1 MNPNWPK
8 VTFAKKG
15 KAELEKSFSAMLGSW
30 ADRAVWKTGVLFIS
44 ELIRY
49 TLNRLSQNLC

>member
-30 ADRAVWKTGVLFIS
+30 ADRAVWKTGVFFCLFQS
-44 ELIRY
+44 
-49 TLNRLSQNLC
+49 